1 MSNKANRIIGSGLF
15 AVLSLSSLTAFAGLQ
30 VSGTQ
35 LREANGQN
43 FIMRGVNL
51 PHAWY
56 VDRTSQSLKDISA
69 TGANT
74 VRVVLSNGKIW
85 RRTPASEVAEIIRVA
100 KEEDLITVLEVHDT
114 TGLGEQTAATLSEA
128 VDYWVS
134 LRDELIGEEDYVIIN
149 IGNEPFGNGHPASTW
164 LNDHE
169 QAIKRL
175 RREGFEHVLMV
186 DAANWGQD
194 WEGIMLGNA
203 QALMDLDAPRRNLM
217 FSVHMYEVYPNDAAV
232 ESYLSAFRSLNL
244 PLVVGEFATEHYG
257 AYVEAGAI
265 LARTQQYGV
274 GYLGW
279 SWSGNRFDLSAL
291 DIVRDF
297 DAGSLTPWGTLLINS
312 ANGIRNTSR
321 KASIFA
327 NGGGCTAT
335 PIAPHLRVFT
345 TAWGAWQRAS
355 AATLSRGQRVQLAPH
370 PTTGGSWSWSGCG
383 ATGSARAQTLS
394 PTQSCTATAVHS
406 NACGARSSQSFRITV
421 TGNPPIGGGRCT
433 MTVSSEWNEGY
444 TAQVRIRNTG
454 TAPIHGWQVGW
465 SFGDGSRVSNHWNA
479 ELSGG
484 NPYSAAPVSWNRT
497 IQPGQ
502 QAEFGFNVSKGRPG
516 TPAVPVAVTGSVCN

>member
-1 MSNKANRIIGSGLF
+1 MSYNAKRILSTGLF

-30 VSGTQ
+30 VSGAQ

-85 RRTPASEVAEIIRVA
+85 RRKPASEVAEIIRVA
-100 KEEDLITVLEVHDT
+100 KEEGLITVLEVHDT

-134 LRDELIGEEDYVIIN
+134 LRDVLVGQEDYVIIN
-149 IGNEPFGNGHPASTW
+149 IGNEPYGNGQPASAW
-164 LNDHE
+164 LNGHGD
-169 QAIKRL
+169 AIARL

-194 WEGIMLGNA
+194 WEGIMRSNA
-203 QALMDLDAPRRNLM
+203 QALMDLDAPRRRLV
-217 FSVHMYEVYPNDAAV
+217 FSVHMYEVYPNDSAV
-232 ESYLSAFRSLNL
+232 NGYLGAFRSMNL
-244 PLVVGEFATEHYG
+244 PLLVGEFAADHFG
-257 AYVEAGAI
+257 AFVDANAI
-265 LARTQQYGV
+265 MARAQQYGV

-279 SWSGNRFDLSAL
+279 SWSGNSANLSSL
-291 DIVRDF
+291 DVVQNF
-297 DAGSLTPWGTLLINS
+297 DASRLTPWGSQLINGQ
-312 ANGIRNTSR
+312 NGIRATSR
-321 KASIFA
+321 KATIFSTD
-327 NGGGCTAT
+327 GGCTAT

-355 AATLSRGQRVQLAPH
+355 AATLSRGQRVQLAPQ
-370 PTTGGSWSWSGCG
+370 PTAGGSWSWSGCG
-383 ATGSARAQTLS
+383 SSGSARAQTLS
-394 PTQSCTATAVHS
+394 PTQSCTATAIHN
-406 NACGARSSQSFRITV
+406 NACGARSSQSFQITV
-421 TGNPPIGGGRCT
+421 TGNPPSGGGRCT

-484 NPYSAAPVSWNRT
+484 NPYSAAPVSWNRS

-502 QAEFGFNVSKGRPG
+502 QAEFGFNVNKGRPG
-516 TPAVPVAVTGSVCN
+516 TPAVPVAVTGGVCN